1 MSEHNVR
8 EFNRE
13 FVENNTHTNIA
24 LLTAPPRHDLM
35 RSSYENS
42 AVTTFNSKVKELIKA
57 HQHASLLNVDTNRIM
72 YTTHGLH
79 MNSQGK
85 EKLANQLVSHMLTV
99 FEKKE
104 GPHLLQD
111 HHPVSKEITANHQE
125 ARSSGSF
132 KLLNNNIYEELM
144 EPPAAPHAPTLAS
157 TTYKDSNNDT
167 KEDEEEKCELLVTTV
182 DKQEL
187 APKRVKKQP
196 VTRGN
201 DFLWEI

>member
-1 MSEHNVR
+1 
-8 EFNRE
+8 
-13 FVENNTHTNIA
+13 
-24 LLTAPPRHDLM
+24 M

-42 AVTTFNSKVKELIKA
+42 AVSAFNSKLKELTKA
-57 HQHASLLNVDTNRIM
+57 HQHASLLNVDTNRIL

-79 MNSQGK
+79 MNRQGK
-85 EKLANQLVSHMLTV
+85 EKLANQLVSHMLMV

-104 GPHLLQD
+104 GTHLSQD
-111 HHPVSKEITANHQE
+111 HHPVHKEITLNHQE

-132 KLLNNNIYEELM
+132 KLLNNNICKELM
-144 EPPAAPHAPTLAS
+144 EPPAAPHALTVAS
-157 TTYKDSNNDT
+157 TTNKDSNNDT
-167 KEDEEEKCELLVTTV
+167 KEDEDEKYEPLVTTV